1 MSMPR
6 VILFDLYGTLLS
18 FNQRPLIRAL
28 ASRLGI
34 APRSVANQFKGRY
47 LIEPFATP
55 AQMITDLCLTLHQ
68 DIDDLTACACVAIL
82 EEHLAKVSCIEGAEQ
97 VLGFLK
103 ACGFELG
110 LVSNAASPF
119 KTPLHHLG
127 LARYFDHVL
136 FSCDVGACKPDPSIY
151 LRALERFA
159 AQPQECVFVGD
170 AWRNDYLVPRAMGMQ
185 AVWVGKRNGAPA
197 NHVDQ
202 LHELAWYSFACMRP
216 LLSTGDG
223 LCFDGAR
230 YTLVHF
236 ETLSLQASG
245 KYNIVAKAILVGM
258 ARATTRTLYI
268 KRFSLPGS
276 ASLEKLAYKLYATLA
291 ATHCTADILELSE
304 PLLATSEVRG
314 MPWAEIHARTVAYQ
328 IGVHLALA
336 YILAHTDIR
345 PRNLILQPIRD
356 GLQVEL
362 IDMEH
367 CLFAAALDLE
377 GWPDASTPAALST
390 LTRVEF
396 LRRTKHDPLGLSTL
410 RRVVTAFTRS
420 YDTDAF
426 EQFRR
431 GWSAGFQKA
440 EAKQSEIARILNQ
453 ALQGPLCPVIGTRG
467 YRRAL
472 TTIDIEQ
479 LLQRANEDP
488 EKKLDE
494 ILGLR
499 HSVFEYEYTVT
510 MGDVN
515 AMGNC
520 YFLKYFELQGHVREL
535 WFKQHVRDYQTVLD
549 QHVLSTRSAHCD
561 FKVPFFLYDTIV
573 VRMRMHNLQ
582 RVSVSVLYEFYR
594 KGSDQLHASGKQVLV
609 CKDVARK
616 TCRMPKVLSDAFRQF
631 TQSAR

>member
-1 MSMPR
+1 MNMPR

-18 FNQRPLIRAL
+18 FNQRPLIKAL
-28 ASRLGI
+28 ASTLGI
-34 APRSVANQFKGRY
+34 PPRSVASQLKGRY
-47 LIEPFATP
+47 LIEPFTTP
-55 AQMITDLCLTLHQ
+55 AQMIIDLCLSLHL

-82 EEHLAKVSCIEGAEQ
+82 EEHLAEVSCIEGAEQ

-110 LVSNAASPF
+110 VVSNAASPF
-119 KTPLHHLG
+119 KAPLHRLG
-127 LARYFDHVL
+127 LARYFDHLLV
-136 FSCDVGACKPDPSIY
+136 SCDVGVCKPDPSIY
-151 LRALERFA
+151 LRALQCFD
-159 AQPQECVFVGD
+159 AQPQECVFIGD
-170 AWRNDYLVPRAMGMQ
+170 AWRNDYVIPRAMGMQ
-185 AVWVGKRNGAPA
+185 AVWIGKRNGATA

-202 LHELAWYSFACMRP
+202 LHELAWYSFVGRRP
-216 LLSTGDG
+216 LLNTGDD

-236 ETLSLQASG
+236 ETLPLQASG
-245 KYNIVAKAILVGM
+245 KYNIVAKAVLVGM

-291 ATHCTADILELSE
+291 ATHCTAEILELSE
-304 PLLATSEVRG
+304 PLLATSEVPG
-314 MPWAEIHARTVAYQ
+314 MPWAEVHAPTVAYQ

-345 PRNLILQPIRD
+345 PRNLILQPVRD

-367 CLFAAALDLE
+367 CLFGAALDLE

-390 LTRVEF
+390 LTHGEY

-420 YDTDAF
+420 YDVDAL
-426 EQFRR
+426 EQFRQ
-431 GWSAGFQKA
+431 GWSAGFKRV
-440 EAKQSEIARILNQ
+440 EAQQGEIARVLHQ
-453 ALQGPLCPVIGTRG
+453 ALRGPLWPVIGTRG

-472 TTIDIEQ
+472 TPIDIEH
-479 LLQRANEDP
+479 LLQRANENP
-488 EKKLDE
+488 AKKLEE
-494 ILGLR
+494 ILGPR
-499 HSVFEYEYTVT
+499 NSVFEYEYTVT

-535 WFKQHVRDYQTVLD
+535 WLKLHVGDYQSVLD
-549 QHVLSTRSAHCD
+549 QYVLSTRSAHCD

-573 VRMRMHNLQ
+573 IRMQMNNLQ

-594 KGSDQLHASGKQVLV
+594 KGSDRLHARGEQVLV
-609 CKDVARK
+609 CKDAARK

-631 TQSAR
+631 TLPAH